1 MKIKYI
7 LIGIGIF
14 ILLSLYYFTNPS
26 GVNYFPKCPFYVV
39 TGFYCPG
46 CGSQR
51 ALHQLLHFKII
62 ETLNYN
68 ALYILGLGTIIYNI
82 SINTLNAY
90 WDKNYYNILYHPKT
104 PIIIGIIIVL
114 FWILRNIDIYP
125 FNILAP

>member
-1 MKIKYI
+1 MKVKY
-7 LIGIGIF
+7 LLVGIGIF
-14 ILLSLYYFTNPS
+14 VLLSLYYFSNPS
-26 GVNYFPKCPFYVV
+26 GSNYFPKCPFYTL

-82 SINTLNAY
+82 LINALNVY
-90 WDKNYYNILYHPKT
+90 FNKNYYNILYHPKT

-114 FWILRNIDIYP
+114 FWVLRNIDIYP